1 MKQFCLTALCLILG
15 TSAFAQFK
23 TRQDD
28 HFWRK
33 RVVNRI
39 SMVEKI
45 NKPLVNHVSHFY
57 SEGGQYPE
65 QQGLVVSL
73 INGVKAGQYTAYDP
87 DNGIKPMSYQE
98 LVDRMNEFD
107 QAMGIEEEYDEE
119 DTETSPRE
127 SEWGDDWEVSSSD
140 EAWASPFE
148 EEVSKASVAAPE
160 PEVVDYGPYE
170 EVIHMVEDWVF
181 DRTRSSMVYNIDFF
195 EIIWVDPSGLL
206 PEKVLA
212 RFKWDEV
219 RTQLEKTQ
227 WKNRFNDAQVRSMAE
242 VFELRLF
249 NSILINVGG
258 EPIRTLQEAERRRQE
273 LLEFEHH
280 LWSY

>member
-15 TSAFAQFK
+15 TSAIAQFK
-23 TRQDD
+23 VRRDD

-45 NKPLVNHVSHFY
+45 NKPLVHHESHFY
-57 SEGGQYPE
+57 SEGGQYSE

-73 INGVKAGQYTAYDP
+73 INGVKSGKYTAYDP
-87 DNGIKPMSYQE
+87 DQGTKPMSYQE

-107 QAMGIEEEYDEE
+107 QAMGIEEDFDE
-119 DTETSPRE
+119 DADSSPRE
-127 SEWGDDWEVSSSD
+127 SEWSD
-140 EAWASPFE
+140 EGWDVSTSDEEWASPFE
-148 EEVSKASVAAPE
+148 EELSKESAPAPE

-219 RTQLEKTQ
+219 RDQLEKTQ

-273 LLEFEHH
+273 LVEYEHH